1 MPAPATS
8 FDVRGKRE
16 MLTREDVLA
25 GLPDYLHQIIERHP
39 SSHDHKAALYECGQT
54 ISYGELREAVVRL
67 AEQFESDGIRA
78 GDRVMLVAENS
89 CLLVASVLALSRL
102 HAWSVVV
109 NARLSEGEID
119 NILAHC
125 SARRV
130 LYGSAVSKD
139 AAAHGERAGAQLRM
153 AAGLGSYHLGPLNEH
168 CQPEPVENDP
178 ARQVAIMIYTT
189 GTTGAP
195 KGVMLTHRNLLYIAH
210 SASLLRQLC
219 NEDRVY
225 AVLPI
230 SHVYG
235 LSAVCL
241 ATLFAGAA
249 LQLEARFDPPELAR
263 ALRDDGITLMQ
274 GVPTMYARLLELAD
288 AGHIELHA
296 PQLRFMYAGGS
307 PLDMTLKTAVE
318 QRFGLPLHNG
328 YGMTESS
335 PTISQTRID
344 APRGDTSVGLP
355 IPGLETR
362 LMNNDRSA
370 CVARGEVGE
379 LWVRGPNVM
388 KGYYR
393 APDKTGEVLAADG
406 WLNTGDMAR
415 LDSDGALF
423 IVGRSKEL
431 IIRSGFN
438 VYPPE
443 VEAVIASFPGV
454 VIAAVVGRPV
464 EGNEEVVAFVQV
476 ANRPSFDVADLRLFL
491 VERLSPYKRPSHI
504 HVLDSLPAT
513 ASGKVLKHQ
522 LKLLAEAN

>member
-1 MPAPATS
+1 
-8 FDVRGKRE
+8 

-25 GLPDYLHQIIERHP
+25 GLPDYLHQILDRHP
-39 SSHDHKAALYECGQT
+39 ASHDDAAALYESGQSL
-54 ISYGELREAVVRL
+54 SYGQLREAVAAL
-67 AEQFESDGIRA
+67 ADQLGRDGIRA

-89 CLLVASVLALSRL
+89 SLLVASLLALSRL
-102 HAWSVVV
+102 NAWAVVV
-109 NARLSEGEID
+109 NARLSAGEID
-119 NILAHC
+119 NIHAHC

-130 LYGSAVSKD
+130 LYGSAISKD
-139 AAAHGERAGAQLRM
+139 AAAHAGRAGAELRM
-153 AAGLGSYHLGPLNEH
+153 TTSLGGYHLGPLNAH

-178 ARQVAIMIYTT
+178 AHQVAVMIYTT
-189 GTTGAP
+189 GTTGTP

-219 NEDRVY
+219 SEDRVY

-249 LQLEARFDPPELAR
+249 LQLEARFDPQALAR

-274 GVPTMYARLLELAD
+274 GVPTMYARLLELAE
-288 AGHIELHA
+288 AGRFELHA
-296 PQLRFMYAGGS
+296 PHLRFMYAGGS

-318 QRFGLPLHNG
+318 QRFGLTLHNG
-328 YGMTESS
+328 YGLTESS
-335 PTISQTRID
+335 PTVSQTRID
-344 APRGDTSVGLP
+344 APRRDTSIGMP
-355 IPGLETR
+355 IPGLDIH
-362 LMNNDRSA
+362 LMNSDRSA
-370 CVARGEVGE
+370 CVAQGEVGE

-393 APDKTGEVLAADG
+393 APEKTLEVLTADG
-406 WLNTGDMAR
+406 WLNTGDLAR
-415 LDSDGALF
+415 QDSDGALF

-443 VEAVIASFPGV
+443 VEAVIAAYPGV

-464 EGNEEVVAFVQV
+464 EGNEEVVAFLQV
-476 ANRPSFDVADLRLFL
+476 AHRDSFDTAALKAFL
-491 VERLSPYKRPSHI
+491 AERLSPYKRPSHI
-504 HVLDSLPAT
+504 HLLDSLPAT
-513 ASGKVLKHQ
+513 SSGKILKHQ
-522 LKLLAEAN
+522 LKIQAEAL